1 MSGGRTHRPQ
11 RDATRC
17 MACGGCTWQ
26 CPATV
31 FPSLRSEEGS
41 LRGELYRSKEYPG
54 ETADRPPCV
63 MACPLGQ
70 DVPGY
75 VSAIA
80 RNDVGEAATIVR
92 RTNALP
98 SVCGRVCIASC
109 MRACTRAGIDMGVD
123 IRSLKRFAVHAAAE
137 IQVPLAGEVCPSKPW
152 RRRGR
157 DGVGSVAIVGS
168 GPAGLAAAHRLSQL
182 GVRSVVFDAGANP
195 GGSMADTVPQFVLP
209 REMVAADATRLVR
222 MGVEIH
228 SGTRI
233 GEDMSWSD
241 LESSYGA
248 VLVATGAR
256 RDLAAAFPGSGLKNI
271 VGAGEYCR
279 NDRRMDGV
287 VVVNGG
293 GPAAVQAARSAV
305 RLGAQSATL
314 IHPAPLEQWP
324 AGDHALGLA
333 REERVEV
340 RPMHRITEA
349 QGQDGILSAVLVK
362 AVKAENPDEVGRYT
376 LTSHGPVEQLEAG
389 LLVVAGERRSP
400 AADLPDLDGILRG
413 VLGNLLVDGEYR
425 LERGRWYAAGE
436 CATGAATVVDS
447 MATGRLAAE
456 SIHRNLEMGK

>member
-11 RDATRC
+11 RDSARC
-17 MACGGCTWQ
+17 MVCGGCTWQ

-41 LRGELYRSKEYPG
+41 LRGEIYRSKEFPG
-54 ETADRPPCV
+54 EMADRPPCV

-75 VSAIA
+75 ISAIA
-80 RNDVGEAATIVR
+80 RNDVNEAATIVR

-109 MRACTRAGIDMGVD
+109 MRACTRAGIDVGVD
-123 IRSLKRFAVHAAAE
+123 IRSLKRFAVHVAVEA
-137 IQVPLAGEVCPSKPW
+137 QVETK
-152 RRRGR
+152 
-157 DGVGSVAIVGS
+157 DGVGSDRVGSVAIVGS
-168 GPAGLAAAHRLSQL
+168 GPAGLAAVHRLSQL

-209 REMVAADATRLVR
+209 REMVAADVTRLVR

-241 LESSYGA
+241 LESSFST
-248 VLVATGAR
+248 VIVATGAR
-256 RDLAAAFPGSGLKNI
+256 RDLPAVFPGSELKNI
-271 VGAGEYCR
+271 VGAAKYCR

-293 GPAAVQAARSAV
+293 GPAAVQAARAAV
-305 RLGAQSATL
+305 RLGARSVTV

-324 AGDHALGLA
+324 AGDHAIGLA
-333 REERVEV
+333 REEGVEV
-340 RPMHRITEA
+340 RPMHRITKA

-362 AVKAENPDEVGRYT
+362 AVKAQNVDEVGRYK
-376 LTSHGPVEQLEAG
+376 LTSHGPVEQLDAE

-400 AADLPDLDGILRG
+400 TADLPDLDGISRG

-425 LERGRWYAAGE
+425 LARKRWYAAGE
-436 CATGAATVVDS
+436 CATGTATVVDS

-456 SIHRNLEMGK
+456 TIHRDLELGK

>member
-11 RDATRC
+11 RDSARC
-17 MACGGCTWQ
+17 MVCGGCTWQ

-31 FPSLRSEEGS
+31 FPSLRSEKGS
-41 LRGELYRSKEYPG
+41 LRGEIYSSKEFPG
-54 ETADRPPCV
+54 EMADRPPCV

-75 VSAIA
+75 ISAIA
-80 RNDVGEAATIVR
+80 RNDVDEAATIVR

-109 MRACTRAGIDMGVD
+109 MRACTRARIDMGVD
-123 IRSLKRFAVHAAAE
+123 IRSLKRFAVHLASDAE
-137 IQVPLAGEVCPSKPW
+137 VETK
-152 RRRGR
+152 
-157 DGVGSVAIVGS
+157 DGVSSVAIIGS

-195 GGSMADTVPQFVLP
+195 GGSMADTVPRFVLP
-209 REMVAADATRLVR
+209 REMVAKDATRLMR
-222 MGVEIH
+222 MGVEIQ

-241 LESSYGA
+241 IESSYGA

-256 RDLAAAFPGSGLKNI
+256 RDLPAAFSGSDLKNI
-271 VGAGEYCR
+271 IGAGEYCR

-287 VVVNGG
+287 VVVGGG
-293 GPAAVQAARSAV
+293 GPAAVQAARLAV
-305 RLGAQSATL
+305 RLGARSVTV

-324 AGDHALGLA
+324 AGDHAIGLA
-333 REERVEV
+333 REEGVEV
-340 RPMHRITEA
+340 RPAHRITKA
-349 QGQDGILSAVLVK
+349 QGQDGILTALLVK
-362 AVKAENPDEVGRYT
+362 AVKAQNVDEVGRYK
-376 LTSHGPVEQLEAG
+376 LTSHGPVEKLDAE

-400 AADLPDLDGILRG
+400 TADLPDLDGISRG
-413 VLGNLLVDGEYR
+413 VLGNLTVDGEYR
-425 LERGRWYAAGE
+425 LGRKRWYAAGE

-456 SIHRNLEMGK
+456 TIHRDLELGK